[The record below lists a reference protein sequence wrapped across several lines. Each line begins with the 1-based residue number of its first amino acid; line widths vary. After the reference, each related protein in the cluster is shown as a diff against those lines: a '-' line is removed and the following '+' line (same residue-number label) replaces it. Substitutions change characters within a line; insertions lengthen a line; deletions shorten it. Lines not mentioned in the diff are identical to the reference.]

1 MASGAYYAF
10 KESLM
15 DRSIHSGVDL
25 DTDTLA
31 MLLVTADQDGN
42 LGTHQDRADITQEC
56 PTSGNYA
63 AGGQNRDGVTV
74 GQSGGTV
81 TLDATDET
89 WTNLTQADID
99 GAVVYKS
106 SGSAATDL
114 LIVYLDFGN
123 QAVTAADLIVQFNA
137 SGILTLA

>member
-1 MASGAYYAF
+1 
-10 KESLM
+10 
-15 DRSIHSGVDL
+15 
-25 DTDTLA
+25 
-31 MLLVTADQDGN
+31 
-42 LGTHQDRADITQEC
+42 
-56 PTSGNYA
+56 
-63 AGGQNRDGVTV
+63 
-74 GQSGGTV
+74 V

>member
-42 LGTHQDRADITQEC
+42 LATHQDRADITQEV
-56 PTSGNYA
+56 TGTNYS
-63 AGGQNRDGVTV
+63 AGGQTLDGVTV
-74 GQSGGTV
+74 TQSSGTV

-89 WTNLTQADID
+89 FSNVTLADVD
-99 GAVVYKS
+99 GGVIYKS
-106 SGSAATDL
+106 GGTASTDL
-114 LIVYLDFGN
+114 LIVYLDFGA
-123 QAVTAADLIVQFNA
+123 QVVTAADLIVQFNA
-137 SGILTLA
+137 SGILTLT